1 MSFLSSMYFHLN
13 FFCGLQV
20 LQHIHKIFV
29 TDRSGYAVVH
39 NFSSHGD
46 IGLAE
51 TVTSLQQIQLV
62 SSHKIVDFFV
72 VSSYCMYTNT
82 LHSVACHK
90 LQFKPCV
97 YTFTLQLFEPYGFGV
112 LDTHQVWL

>member
-1 MSFLSSMYFHLN
+1 M
-13 FFCGLQV
+13 
-20 LQHIHKIFV
+20 
-29 TDRSGYAVVH
+29 VH

-72 VSSYCMYTNT
+72 VSSYRMYTNT

-90 LQFKPCV
+90 PQFKPCV
-97 YTFTLQLFEPYGFGV
+97 YTFTLQLFQPYGFVV
-112 LDTHQVWL
+112 LDNPPSVVVTTLTSGSGPFAKL